1 MLTLIQM
8 HGYPGSGKSALARA
22 LGPALPAVV
31 LDNDV
36 IKSALMRTGTDA
48 AEVGPPSHEVMRALA
63 ARFLEDG
70 SSVIL
75 DTPCFWP
82 VIEIEGRALA
92 AAHGATWVLLQCIC
106 PVDVVDQRLAARDR
120 LASQHAVR
128 EFAPPRTGMYIPD
141 CKRMTLDTVRPIEDN
156 VAIALAYIRKE
167 CGQ

>member
-22 LGPALPAVV
+22 LGPAMPAVV
-31 LDNDV
+31 LDIDV
-36 IKSALMRTGTDA
+36 IESALMRTGKSA
-48 AEVGPPSHEVMRALA
+48 EEVGPSAREVLRALA
-63 ARFLEDG
+63 SRFLEDG

-82 VIEIEGRALA
+82 IIEAEGKALA
-92 AAHGATWVLLQCIC
+92 AARGATWVMLQCIC
-106 PVDVVDQRLAARDR
+106 PVDVVDRRLAARER
-120 LASQHAVR
+120 LESSHVAR
-128 EFAPPRTGMYIPD
+128 DFAPPRPGMYIPD

>member
-1 MLTLIQM
+1 MLTIIQM
-8 HGYPGSGKSALARA
+8 HGYPGSGKSAIARA

-36 IKSALMRTGTDA
+36 IKSALMRTGTA
-48 AEVGPPSHEVMRALA
+48 AADVGPPAHEVMRALA
-63 ARFLEDG
+63 ARLLDDG

-82 VIEIEGRALA
+82 VIEIEGRTLA
-92 AAHGATWVLLQCIC
+92 AAHGATWVMLQCIC
-106 PVDVVDQRLAARDR
+106 PVDVVDQRLAALDR

-128 EFAPPRTGMYIPD
+128 EFAPPRPGLYIPD